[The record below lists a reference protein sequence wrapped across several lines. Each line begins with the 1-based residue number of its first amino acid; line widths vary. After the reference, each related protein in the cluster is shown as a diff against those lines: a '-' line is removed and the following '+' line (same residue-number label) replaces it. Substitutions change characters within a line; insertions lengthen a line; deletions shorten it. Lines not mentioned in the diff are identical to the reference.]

1 MKSVAV
7 YCGSN
12 PGLDVVYAD
21 QAIALG
27 QAIAA
32 RGMRLVFGGGN
43 VGLMGIIAD
52 AVLQKSGEVIGIIP
66 QQLMEW
72 EVAHTG
78 LTELEVVSNMH
89 ERKMR
94 MFDLSD
100 GFIAMPGGFGTMD
113 EMFEMLTWRQI
124 GIADKPCAFFN
135 VNEFY
140 SPLVQ
145 MMDKMVSQGFLH
157 REQRNDLHVGADID
171 VMLDWME
178 RYEPVKVDKWLD
190 EKRRP
195 ENLR

>member
-145 MMDKMVSQGFLH
+145 MMDQMVSQGFLH

-190 EKRRP
+190 EKRRT

>member
-12 PGLDVVYAD
+12 PGTDPVYAE
-21 QAIALG
+21 QAVLLG

-32 RGMRLVFGGGN
+32 RGWRLVFGGGN

-52 AVLQKSGEVIGIIP
+52 AVLQKGGQVTGIIP

-72 EVAHTG
+72 EVAHRG
-78 LTELEVVSNMH
+78 LTELQVVANMH

-124 GIADKPCAFFN
+124 GIADKPCAFFD
-135 VNEFY
+135 VNSFY
-140 SPLVQ
+140 APLVQ
-145 MMDKMVSQGFLH
+145 MMDRMVEHGFLH
-157 REQRNDLHVGADID
+157 PDQRTDLHVGSDIEA
-171 VMLDWME
+171 MLGWME
-178 RYEPVKVDKWLD
+178 SYEPVQVDKWLD
-190 EKRRP
+190 EKRRT

>member
-145 MMDKMVSQGFLH
+145 MMDQMVSQGFLH

-171 VMLDWME
+171 VMLNWME
-178 RYEPVKVDKWLD
+178 SYEPVKVDKWLD

>member
-145 MMDKMVSQGFLH
+145 MMDQMVSQGFLH

-171 VMLDWME
+171 VMLNWME
-178 RYEPVKVDKWLD
+178 SYEPVKVDKWLD
-190 EKRRP
+190 EKRRT

>member
-52 AVLQKSGEVIGIIP
+52 AVLQKGGEVIGIIP

-145 MMDKMVSQGFLH
+145 MMDQMVSQGFLH

-171 VMLDWME
+171 VMLNWME
-178 RYEPVKVDKWLD
+178 SYEPVKVDKWLD
-190 EKRRP
+190 EKRRT

>member
-145 MMDKMVSQGFLH
+145 MMDQMVSQGFLH

>member
-1 MKSVAV
+1 MKAICV

-12 PGLDVVYAD
+12 TGNRPAYAER
-21 QAIALG
+21 ATALG
-27 QAIAA
+27 ERIAREGLA
-32 RGMRLVFGGGN
+32 LIYGGGN
-43 VGLMGIIAD
+43 VGLMGLAAD
-52 AVLQKSGEVIGIIP
+52 AALAAGGEVIGVIP
-66 QQLMEW
+66 EQLVTW
-72 EVAHTG
+72 EVAHKG
-78 LTELEVVSNMH
+78 VSRLEVVANMH

-145 MMDKMVSQGFLH
+145 MMDQMVSQGFLH

-171 VMLDWME
+171 VMLNWME
-178 RYEPVKVDKWLD
+178 SYEPVKVDKWLD
-190 EKRRP
+190 EKRRT

>member
-145 MMDKMVSQGFLH
+145 MMDQRVSQGFLH

-190 EKRRP
+190 EKRRT